1 MPLDLY
7 HRLPA
12 ELDAAVAAR
21 IDELMECAHDTRA
34 RVWKE
39 DVMYSDWSY
48 RVITLMQDVAALGDL
63 DYSPHLAA
71 LARVVDAARGWLED
85 AVIRDERLRPWR
97 DADR

>member
-12 ELDAAVAAR
+12 ELDATVAAR
-21 IDELMECAHDTRA
+21 MDELLACAYDTRA
-34 RVWKE
+34 RIWDE
-39 DVMYSDWSY
+39 DSSPDWSS
-48 RVITLMQDVAALGDL
+48 RVITLMQDVAALGGL

-85 AVIRDERLRPWR
+85 AVIQDEHMRPWR
-97 DADR
+97 YADR

>member
-12 ELDAAVAAR
+12 ELDAVVSRR
-21 IDELMECAHDTRA
+21 IDELMACAHDTRA
-34 RVWKE
+34 RIWDADE
-39 DVMYSDWSY
+39 SPDWSS
-48 RVITLMQDVAALGDL
+48 RVVALMQDVAALGDL

-71 LARVVDAARGWLED
+71 LARVVDDARGWLED

>member
-12 ELDAAVAAR
+12 ELDATVAAR

-34 RVWKE
+34 RIWDADE
-39 DVMYSDWSY
+39 SPDWSS
-48 RVITLMQDVAALGDL
+48 RVVALMQDVAALGDL

-85 AVIRDERLRPWR
+85 AVIQDEHMRPWR